1 MSGFWSFRES
11 GAGSAA
17 VARSAKGQRQ
27 LDLAV
32 TQVLPVGVEFKSAT
46 LSTAHEDAHA
56 RFKMRA
62 FPCAEEAG
70 WIGGADC
77 APVKKLVRQGDRSS
91 SQSASAEADDAVA
104 VEEGGTNAHLVD
116 RDEVIDAVQRKW
128 WEALKADVRPG
139 SLLPSA
145 SIAPAKVSTPDSET
159 LDLVQDLLSRAS
171 VSALSK
177 AAARSHDSALLRC
190 EVRLSERKKQRTCLG
205 RSPASDAQMIS
216 RKCSENTASCGF
228 RSTVPRGPLLHT
240 EQLARLR
247 ERRGSTTAVQ
257 HSEGGLGKSK
267 TGDCSHH
274 DQGGTAKGSIVAS
287 HLSSRPEGECSV
299 EGETSTG
306 TSTFAPLDAQGEV
319 LLPSEVLQGV
329 LRAHTKGFALSSTT
343 ATCVEAVRRRE
354 ELLLLRH
361 YFASWLAAAGQRHIQ
376 QCATSYH
383 CFLVQCIDETL
394 GSTAS
399 RVKEEGIHDHRRSVF

>member
-11 GAGSAA
+11 GGGSAA
-17 VARSAKGQRQ
+17 VARSAKGRRQ

-56 RFKMRA
+56 RFGMRA
-62 FPCAEEAG
+62 FLCAEAAG
-70 WIGGADC
+70 RIGGADC
-77 APVKKLVRQGDRSS
+77 APVKKLVRHGDRSS
-91 SQSASAEADDAVA
+91 SQSTSAEADDAV

-116 RDEVIDAVQRKW
+116 CDEIIDAVQRKW

-145 SIAPAKVSTPDSET
+145 SAAPAKLSTPDSET
-159 LDLVQDLLSRAS
+159 LYHVQDLLSHAS
-171 VSALSK
+171 GSAASK
-177 AAARSHDSALLRC
+177 AATRSRDSALLRC
-190 EVRLSERKKQRTCLG
+190 EVRLSERKKQRACLG

-216 RKCSENTASCGF
+216 RKCSENAASCGF

-257 HSEGGLGKSK
+257 HSEGGLDKSK

-287 HLSSRPEGECSV
+287 RLSSRPEGEGSV

-306 TSTFAPLDAQGEV
+306 TSTFVPLDAQGKV

-329 LRAHTKGFALSSTT
+329 LRTHTKGFTLSSAT
-343 ATCVEAVRRRE
+343 ATRVEAVRRRE

-376 QCATSYH
+376 RCATSYH
-383 CFLVQCIDETL
+383 CFLMQCIDETL

-399 RVKEEGIHDHRRSVF
+399 RVKEEGIHDHRRTVF